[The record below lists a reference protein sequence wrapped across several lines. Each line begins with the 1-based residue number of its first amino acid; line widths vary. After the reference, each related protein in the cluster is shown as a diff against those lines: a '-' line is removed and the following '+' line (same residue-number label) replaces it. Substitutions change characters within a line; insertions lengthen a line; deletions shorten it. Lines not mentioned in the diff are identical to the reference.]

1 MVVGTPDSM
10 LLLVGCTILALD
22 SWLILQAK
30 CTAVEDYV
38 FTEDSDDWSNQ
49 DCILKNMDYSVVKKL
64 HWRY

>member
-38 FTEDSDDWSNQ
+38 FTEDSDD
-49 DCILKNMDYSVVKKL
+49 
-64 HWRY
+64 